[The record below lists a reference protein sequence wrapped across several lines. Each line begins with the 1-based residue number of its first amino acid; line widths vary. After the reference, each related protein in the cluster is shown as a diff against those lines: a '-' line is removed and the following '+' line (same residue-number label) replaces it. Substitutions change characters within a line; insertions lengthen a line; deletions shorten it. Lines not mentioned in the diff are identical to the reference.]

1 MSKTILLVED
11 DRTLLGE
18 VARLLAAHGY
28 AVADGKNGDATDG
41 EYDLALLDVKLPG
54 RSGYEVCSAIRSRRA
69 DVPVVF
75 LTSSESTESEL
86 TGFAMGGDD
95 FIRKP
100 FEPAVLLARIAR
112 LLRKQEEPKLTRAG
126 LTIDPVRM
134 EAVYSG
140 NAVQLT
146 RTEYVMLATLA
157 SGKVTSRNELI
168 NELWDNEAFVDE
180 NTLYVNMNRL
190 RDKLRS
196 IGMENAIT
204 TVRGAGY
211 RLG

>member
-1 MSKTILLVED
+1 
-11 DRTLLGE
+11 
-18 VARLLAAHGY
+18 
-28 AVADGKNGDATDG
+28 
-41 EYDLALLDVKLPG
+41 
-54 RSGYEVCSAIRSRRA
+54 
-69 DVPVVF
+69 
-75 LTSSESTESEL
+75 
-86 TGFAMGGDD
+86 MGGDD

-190 RDKLRS
+190 RDKLHS

-211 RLG
+211 RLR

>member
-1 MSKTILLVED
+1 M
-11 DRTLLGE
+11 
-18 VARLLAAHGY
+18 
-28 AVADGKNGDATDG
+28 
-41 EYDLALLDVKLPG
+41 
-54 RSGYEVCSAIRSRRA
+54 
-69 DVPVVF
+69 
-75 LTSSESTESEL
+75 
-86 TGFAMGGDD
+86 
-95 FIRKP
+95 
-100 FEPAVLLARIAR
+100 
-112 LLRKQEEPKLTRAG
+112 
-126 LTIDPVRM
+126 RM

-190 RDKLRS
+190 RDKLHS